1 MQKTQAGLF
10 LFRGEVE
17 KIFLGEVCYGQI
29 GATERNR
36 TDNLMITN
44 HPLCLLSYDSILAR
58 KAGVEPASRFFDD
71 GLANRSNTDY
81 GISAHLVEQVG
92 VEPTSCNARAL
103 NSLPQ
108 FWGCTRHNPS
118 TTDHTPSARC
128 RFIRIT
134 AFLSKFLNHQELLWN
149 SPFWCLKVKL
159 LLLCQRLY
167 FSYRNGGSTRAGLMN
182 LHSNRNQ

>member
-1 MQKTQAGLF
+1 MAISSKKSLEIAIFGAVEGNLHTTISCVLMCKKHTISCVKNHLATIWQHFDHKTNRITTLILPFFIHKVKRKAPPCKKTQVGLF
-10 LFRGEVE
+10 LVRGEVE

-81 GISAHLVEQVG
+81 GISAHW
-92 VEPTSCNARAL
+92 PWWRPAPWRSW
-103 NSLPQ
+103 P
-108 FWGCTRHNPS
+108 
-118 TTDHTPSARC
+118 
-128 RFIRIT
+128 
-134 AFLSKFLNHQELLWN
+134 
-149 SPFWCLKVKL
+149 
-159 LLLCQRLY
+159 
-167 FSYRNGGSTRAGLMN
+167 
-182 LHSNRNQ
+182 